1 MTRVFRLFFLGALL
15 LLGSLHMNAQSY
27 VDLITASYNYSP
39 PSNYEISDETTSI
52 QHADV
57 RVTLPFPIEEGP
69 ILLPGANMTVNRI
82 YLDPASPEAT
92 TLYSVA
98 LHIGV
103 RLNYRNDW
111 SGTHYLFPRLST
123 AFQESR
129 AGVQIATLQLF
140 EKQKSPDSSYGFG
153 LYASKESFG
162 WMLVPLLSFYYQSPD
177 NQYEVRLFLPSRG
190 DVNYRLTD
198 DMRVGLYF
206 DGLGS
211 SHDLQ
216 SPQFGASYVQ
226 RISNDLQAYFR
237 FDLTPSLLLAV
248 RAGYSFFRTYR
259 VYDVDDT
266 AGVSIANIFFNDSR
280 TPLNQTVEDGFIFG
294 IRIIYRYNF
303 DG

>member
-69 ILLPGANMTVNRI
+69 ILLPGANLTVNRI

-103 RLNYRNDW
+103 RLNYGNDW

-226 RISNDLQAYFR
+226 RISNDLQAYLR

>member
-1 MTRVFRLFFLGALL
+1 VFRAFFTGALL
-15 LLGSLHMNAQSY
+15 LVGSFQIRAQSY
-27 VDLITASYNYSP
+27 IDLVTASYNYSP
-39 PSNYEISDETTSI
+39 PSNFEISDETTSI

-57 RVTLPFPIEEGP
+57 SVSLPFPIEDGP
-69 ILLPGANMTVNRI
+69 ILLPGVNMTINRLN
-82 YLDPASPEAT
+82 LDPASPAAT
-92 TLYSVA
+92 TLYSAA
-98 LHIGV
+98 LHIGL
-103 RLNYRNDW
+103 RLKYGNDW

-140 EKQKSPDSSYGFG
+140 EKQKSPHSSYGFG
-153 LYASKESFG
+153 VYASKESFG

-198 DMRVGLYF
+198 HLRAGLYF
-206 DGLGS
+206 DGLGT

-226 RISNDLQAYFR
+226 RISNDLQAYLR

-266 AGVSIANIFFNDSR
+266 AGVSIANIFFNDNR

-294 IRIIYRYNF
+294 VRIIYRYNF
-303 DG
+303 DD